1 MCVEVKRTCQCG
13 SKEASFHL
21 RDNIMAPE
29 VVDRIYCPQCSPEV
43 QKDEESML
51 ADNGWF
57 IEYDMDMARMFA
69 ITKLQVDPALVD
81 PDFVFDGGYATW
93 KEMYPGET
101 EDIADE
107 RWQIIS
113 RKSEDPKRY
122 LREINEWAVGRIQR
136 LKEAGWRKA
145 QLA

>member
-13 SKEASFHL
+13 SSEASFHM
-21 RDNIMAPE
+21 RDHIMAPE
-29 VVDRIYCPQCSPEV
+29 VVDRIYCPYCSSSV
-43 QKDEESML
+43 NRDEETML
-51 ADNGWF
+51 SDNGWL
-57 IEYDMDMARMFA
+57 IEYDMDMAM
-69 ITKLQVDPALVD
+69 VDPEY
-81 PDFVFDGGYATW
+81 VFDQGYATW

-101 EDIADE
+101 EEIADE

-122 LREINEWAVGRIQR
+122 LREINEWAVNRIQR
-136 LKEAGWRKA
+136 LKDVGWRKA

>member
-13 SKEASFHL
+13 AREASFHL

-29 VVDRIYCPQCSPEV
+29 VVDRLYCPTCSTEV
-43 QKDEESML
+43 TLDNGNMV

-69 ITKLQVDPALVD
+69 ITKLQIDPAAVDPE
-81 PDFVFDGGYATW
+81 FVFDNGYATW
-93 KEMYPGET
+93 REMYPGET

-113 RKSEDPKRY
+113 RKSEDPQRY
-122 LREINEWAVGRIQR
+122 LREINDWAVNRIQR

-145 QLA
+145 RLA

>member
-13 SKEASFHL
+13 ANVASFHL

-29 VVDRIYCPQCSPEV
+29 VVDRIYCPDCSSEVPEN
-43 QKDEESML
+43 KETML
-51 ADNGWF
+51 ADNGWL
-57 IEYDMDMARMFA
+57 IEYDMDMVRMYA
-69 ITKLQVDPALVD
+69 ISKLQMDPALVN
-81 PDFVFDGGYATW
+81 PGFIFDGGYATW

-122 LREINEWAVGRIQR
+122 LREINQWAVSRIQR
-136 LKEAGWRKA
+136 LKETGWRKA
-145 QLA
+145 QQA